1 MEQVLAKFGVDSI
14 PFRFFFPDNI
24 SEHYGAELRLANEF
38 QIIGG
43 AYQFGGVICQPNRAA
58 DHGGEF
64 FAAEGLKRDPQ
75 LQGIEAAAGQQG
87 GGDQVGNALLFLEFG
102 IEVIGVELD
111 RIEMTG
117 IVEQKEAAKESA
129 AKTVCKQTCD

>member
-1 MEQVLAKFGVDSI
+1 VANDGRSAMEQVLAKFGVDSI

-43 AYQFGGVICQPNRAA
+43 AYQFGGLICQPNRAA

-64 FAAEGLKRDPQ
+64 FAAEGLKRDHNFKASKRR
-75 LQGIEAAAGQQG
+75 LVSRE
-87 GGDQVGNALLFLEFG
+87 VVTRFG
-102 IEVIGVELD
+102 MPFSSWNSGL
-111 RIEMTG
+111 R
-117 IVEQKEAAKESA
+117 
-129 AKTVCKQTCD
+129 